1 MASCK
6 IFPEIYNTKGELV
19 ESKLFHSLLTQGYS
33 RDEAIKL
40 WSKTRSHN
48 FFKENGN
55 WLLAKD
61 LQSGRVKNINF
72 YADEESANEALE
84 KFNNLYGKEFVSQD
98 IEYNGQ
104 LHYIKLPTV
113 TSGDIKVDLD
123 ENGEPIEFQKR
134 MSSEEKFF
142 REAIGLSKNTG
153 SSQYKAIRNSE
164 VERFNKKHGTSHYI
178 NWKQVGQSDLFKV
191 NTIDWRWND
200 NAPTQG
206 TLFQKDTQESESDV
220 VLSNVMEVLGGQTS
234 VVGQLV
240 SEDQAREMLGD
251 NYNGEPAFFY
261 QNQVYLVSGKASL
274 ESVFHEFSH
283 PLINQIY
290 LTNRPLFNKLYAELE
305 STQWGKDIIDE
316 VEALYGRDS
325 EENFKKEAITRA
337 LGRLGKQQHLENSQQ
352 SFLSKLLNLIK
363 RTINNL
369 LGRKVKLDSLSSN
382 TTLRE
387 FANLLGVKAI
397 KKIETS
403 KVLTESRN
411 EEIEFQKIVPD
422 SDLAKIINRSELIVS
437 KQIAMFQSRMPKGK
451 TNVQIDALE
460 KALES
465 IRKVQEVADYLAAI
479 ETVVRSM
486 ATSEKKLLEIK
497 NAPYDKNNATFLKNT
512 EEFLSSLGF
521 IEDLSAIMRTGGFDG
536 GDAYTPMLRDA
547 VQRRSDLLKIYKEVS
562 LDYLS
567 ELLFNEIDPAIL
579 DESAERKKDMLAKN
593 PKDARARLIITSK
606 KEMREHLS
614 QASKDISAQNL
625 WLYST
630 AASNDPALSLGAL
643 YVKRKLEQA
652 ASDTILVAEK
662 MNAALEIYKALRNK
676 VNIDNPREFNEA
688 ITEIVDDIIY
698 EADPE
703 TGITTPKIIKRYT
716 LVNEFNISQFN
727 REYLTMKAAQDN
739 ATDSKDKR
747 KIFAAWASTNL
758 EFVKNY
764 KDIIL
769 SKQAEYGPDTEQYKQ
784 WYKANVLEYQGQIS
798 PKFGGELWQPVHR
811 FRNPKWDN
819 MSDVDKAYHQTMSDV
834 LTEHQ
839 NKLPNSMI
847 RKLKLANFSHTS
859 IIPSRYK
866 TTRELMLDKQ
876 YKEIGKDV
884 KESFTINQEREKEF
898 GLVKLDGEPFY
909 GIPIHHTQNMNVE
922 DISPDVFTNILYF
935 ADSVNKRTRLQESEA
950 EMLLLKDM
958 LNDRTLEKTTHKG
971 NTVFDVFRA
980 SQIKK
985 GGSDMSSFGNI
996 PEPAGKGGNSA
1007 QKFSEFLDVIYYGQ
1021 SSLPAGNIFGKY
1033 SVNQTVDK
1041 LLGYMGMTQLAFN
1054 IPSATANKAV
1064 GELNNIGNA
1073 FGGRYWSVADYH
1085 NAKMTYNG
1093 KYVLSCISDMK
1104 NGLPTSLESKILQV
1118 FDPMQGEFRDM
1129 TGRIIPQSGLL
1140 REFRR
1145 DHLFFL
1151 NHIGEH
1157 SMQVTNMIAL
1167 MNATKLTNTKTGEVK
1182 SLHSVIKGVKEGSN
1196 EFILEDGFEYS
1207 AEQTERLRNKLQRIN
1222 QKLHGNY
1229 SNSIDM
1235 VMAQRR
1241 WYGKLAMMF
1250 RKYIVPGMQRR
1261 WDVEH
1266 LDFETG
1272 EFEAGIY
1279 VDAYQHFINTVVSKV
1294 KYHGKALAIASNSS
1308 DKVKARQKAAMIQ
1321 TLFEASMFLLTML
1334 IGNMAVDEDD
1344 DKKDPLLNYHLALL
1358 MRRVR
1363 ADLSFYINPLDFFNI
1378 LKNPTVASNFSI
1390 DIIKFILGLLF
1401 VWGEDEYYDR
1411 NIGAF
1416 KKGDSKDMARFMKIL
1431 PLLRQIKNI
1440 QEPDQQI
1447 KFFSLMSI

>member
-1 MASCK
+1 MSTCK
-6 IFPEIYNTKGELV
+6 IFPEIYNTNGELV
-19 ESKLFHSLLTQGYS
+19 ESKLYTSLLERGYN
-33 RDEAIKL
+33 RKDANKL
-40 WSKTRSHN
+40 WGSVRSEN

-55 WLLAKD
+55 WLLSKD
-61 LQSGRVKNINF
+61 LQNGRVKDINF
-72 YADEESANEALE
+72 YADLESATEALD
-84 KFNNLYGKEFVSQD
+84 KLNKLYGKSFVEQE
-98 IEYNGQ
+98 IGFHNN
-104 LHYIKLPTV
+104 LHTIKVQNV

-123 ENGEPIEFQKR
+123 ENGEPVEFQKR
-134 MSSEEKFF
+134 ISAEERFF
-142 REAIGLSKNTG
+142 RDEIGLSKNTG
-153 SSQYKAIRNSE
+153 SSQYMAIRNKE
-164 VERFNKKHGTSHYI
+164 VERFNKKNGTAHYI

-191 NTIDWRWND
+191 GTIDWRWGDFNSSQ
-200 NAPTQG
+200 TS
-206 TLFQKDTQESESDV
+206 LFDKQNEASESDT
-220 VLSNVMEVLGGQTS
+220 VLDSVLESLNSLTGISGE
-234 VVGQLV
+234 LI
-240 SEDQAREMLGD
+240 SESRAKEMLGD

-261 QNQVYLVSGKASL
+261 QNQVYLVAGKASL
-274 ESVFHEFSH
+274 ESAFHEFSH

-305 STQWGKDIIDE
+305 SSQWGQDIINE
-316 VEALYGRDS
+316 VEALYGKDS
-325 EENFKKEAITRA
+325 EENFKKEAIVRA
-337 LGRLGKQQHLENSQQ
+337 LGKLARDKHLTDAKQ
-352 SFLSKLLNLIK
+352 SFLTKLLNLIK

-369 LGRKVKLDSLSSN
+369 LGRRVKLDSLSTN

-387 FANLLGVKAI
+387 FANMLGVNAS

-403 KVLTESRN
+403 KELTQTRN
-411 EEIEFQKIVPD
+411 TETEFQKIDPN
-422 SDLAKIINRSELIVS
+422 SDLEKIINRSELIVS
-437 KQIAMFQSRMPKGK
+437 KQLAMFQSRMPKGK
-451 TNVQIDALE
+451 TNVQIEALE

-497 NAPYDKNNATFLKNT
+497 KAPFDRTNATFLKNT
-512 EEFLSSLGF
+512 EEFLTSLGF
-521 IEDLSAIMRTGGFDG
+521 IEDLSAVMRTGGFDG

-579 DESAERKKDMLAKN
+579 DESRERKKEMLAKN
-593 PKDARARLIITSK
+593 PKDARARLIITTK
-606 KEMREHLS
+606 EEMREHLS

-643 YVKRKLEQA
+643 YVKRKLEEA

-676 VNIDNPREFNEA
+676 VSIDNPREFNEA

-739 ATDSKDKR
+739 STDSKDKR

-764 KDIIL
+764 KDVIL
-769 SKQAEYGPDTEQYKQ
+769 AKQAEYGPDTEQYKQ

-798 PKFGGELWQPVHR
+798 PKFGGELWQPIHR

-819 MSDVDKAYHQTMSDV
+819 MSDVDKAYHRTMSDV

-847 RKLKLANFSHTS
+847 RKLKLANFGHTS

-866 TTRELMLDKQ
+866 TTRERMLDKQ

-909 GIPIHHTQNMNVE
+909 GIPIHHTQNMDVNDV
-922 DISPDVFTNILYF
+922 SPDVFTNILYF

-950 EMLLLKDM
+950 EMLLLKDV
-958 LNDRTLEKTTHKG
+958 LNNRILEKATQKG
-971 NTVFDVFRA
+971 NTVYDVFRR
-980 SQIKK
+980 SQIKRGTTDISK
-985 GGSDMSSFGNI
+985 FGDI
-996 PEPAGKGGNSA
+996 PEQSGVGGNSA

-1021 SSLPAGNIFGKY
+1021 SSLPAGNIFGKF

-1054 IPSATANKAV
+1054 APSAAANKLV
-1064 GELNNIGNA
+1064 GDLNNLSA
-1073 FGGRYWSVADYH
+1073 ALGGRYWSIQDYGK
-1085 NAKMTYNG
+1085 ARWTYNK
-1093 KYVLSCISDMK
+1093 KYMTSSILDMSHGMPK
-1104 NGLPTSLESKILQV
+1104 TLESKILQV
-1118 FDPMQGEFRDM
+1118 LDPIQGKFRDM
-1129 TGRIIPQSGLL
+1129 NGRIIPQSTLL

-1151 NHIGEH
+1151 NNVGEH
-1157 SMQVTNMIAL
+1157 SMQVTNMIAI
-1167 MNATKLTNTKTGEVK
+1167 MNATKLTSKTGEVK
-1182 SLHSVIKGVKEGSN
+1182 SLHDVIIGVKEGSN

-1207 AEQTERLRNKLQRIN
+1207 AEQTERLRNKLQRVN
-1222 QKLHGNY
+1222 QLLHGNY

-1235 VMAQRR
+1235 VMLQRR

-1272 EFEAGIY
+1272 DFEAGIY
-1279 VDAYQHFINTVVSKV
+1279 VDAYQHFINQVVSKIKIRG
-1294 KYHGKALAIASNSS
+1294 KYLAVANVGGTKIE
-1308 DKVKARQKAAMIQ
+1308 ARRKAAMMQ
-1321 TLFEASMFLLTML
+1321 TLFEGTMFLLTYL

-1344 DKKDPLLNYHLALL
+1344 DKKDPWINYQLALL
-1358 MRRVR
+1358 MRRTR
-1363 ADLSFYINPLDFFNI
+1363 ADLSFYVNPLDFINI
-1378 LKNPTVASNFSI
+1378 LKNPTVASNFTT
-1390 DIIKFILGLLF
+1390 DVIKFILGTLLI
-1401 VWGEDEYYDR
+1401 WGEDAYYDR

-1416 KKGDSKDMARFMKIL
+1416 KKGDSKDLARLMKIL

-1440 QEPDQQI
+1440 QEPEQQI